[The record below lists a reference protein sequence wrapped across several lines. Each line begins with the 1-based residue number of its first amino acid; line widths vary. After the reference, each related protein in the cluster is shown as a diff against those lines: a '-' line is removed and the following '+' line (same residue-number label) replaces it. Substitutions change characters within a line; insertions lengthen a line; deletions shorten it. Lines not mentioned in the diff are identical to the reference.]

1 MSSSSSSS
9 ASSSSWFGGA
19 GGGGSAFAGKFELE
33 IPFVEKYRPM
43 YLQDIVGN
51 GETVERLKVRR
62 YISYSCISSIAILL
76 TLSIIHTHSQCS
88 R

>member
-62 YISYSCISSIAILL
+62 YISYSCISFYCHFTN
-76 TLSIIHTHSQCS
+76 TLYYSYSFIMF
-88 R
+88 